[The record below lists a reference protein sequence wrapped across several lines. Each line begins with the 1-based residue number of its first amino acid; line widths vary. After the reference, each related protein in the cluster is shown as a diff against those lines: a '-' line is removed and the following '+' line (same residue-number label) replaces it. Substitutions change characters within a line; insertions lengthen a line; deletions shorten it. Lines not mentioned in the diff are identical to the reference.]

1 MLEANCVTN
10 SATIEHLR
18 GRIAQMMMQGGGN
31 QAAGVY
37 SEADLQGKIAEAV
50 AEKNTQIA
58 AHKALYERSKAT
70 NAQLVAEKQAMVEE
84 RERRVRLLL

>member
-1 MLEANCVTN
+1 
-10 SATIEHLR
+10 
-18 GRIAQMMMQGGGN
+18 MMQGGGN

-84 RERRVRLLL
+84 RERRVRLHH

>member
-18 GRIAQMMMQGGGN
+18 GRIAQMQGGGN

-37 SEADLQGKIAEAV
+37 SEADLQAKIAEAV

-84 RERRVRLLL
+84 RERRVRLHH